1 MDLGTVMEQY
11 SAKSKKQKG
20 TIVQVCYMRAAF
32 LLKLP
37 LHCIAACPDNVARM
51 ELQNFPRA
59 IESAG

>member
-20 TIVQVCYMRAAF
+20 AIVQVCYMQAAF

-37 LHCIAACPDNVARM
+37 LHRIAACPDNVARK
-51 ELQNFPRA
+51 ELHNF
-59 IESAG
+59 SQSN